1 MSYTGGIKVAGSC
14 NYYLDSPL
22 PFNQVT
28 DQKVTDDVAQTSAAS
43 SPPPFSLLFPGLL
56 IQVLMCL

>member
-1 MSYTGGIKVAGSC
+1 MSYTSGIKVAGSC

-43 SPPPFSLLFPGLL
+43 SHPPSHCRSPVFSFK
-56 IQVLMCL
+56 C